1 MFLNTTS
8 TIVCNNH
15 AKTTCY
21 AISFLVKVIHCI
33 IFPSYL
39 MVTESYRSNEYNI
52 HMFGTIIV
60 CSIDQIF
67 LVYLYTGVYSAG
79 REVNECIRYAVCP
92 NHNLYRTHHIFVSN
106 IRNTMYCKLKYIS
119 SCHIL
124 HNIQHTTYIQYKKQN
139 TSCCTAYNTLY
150 TILQHL
156 SGPVQYIAE
165 HTTFCIM
172 HTLCCTPLLYNT
184 TYNIQQFE
192 HHATHCTL
200 FCSTYKLYIHV
211 ILCSM
216 QHSVQ
221 HTLYC
226 TTHCRIQCTKYKML
240 NIMQTLYTIM
250 QHIQHPVQDIG
261 EHLTCCMHN
270 VCKIMY
276 NVLYNTMHKI
286 QHT

>member
-1 MFLNTTS
+1 MLYSIQHTVYYS
-8 TIVCNNH
+8 VAPIRSCTIYCRAHNILY
-15 AKTTCY
+15 Y
-21 AISFLVKVIHCI
+21 AYTML
-33 IFPSYL
+33 Y
-39 MVTESYRSNEYNI
+39 
-52 HMFGTIIV
+52 TIIV
-60 CSIDQIF
+60 
-67 LVYLYTGVYSAG
+67 
-79 REVNECIRYAVCP
+79 
-92 NHNLYRTHHIFVSN
+92 
-106 IRNTMYCKLKYIS
+106 
-119 SCHIL
+119 
-124 HNIQHTTYIQYKKQN
+124 QYN
-139 TSCCTAYNTLY
+139 
-150 TILQHL
+150 
-156 SGPVQYIAE
+156 V
-165 HTTFCIM
+165 
-172 HTLCCTPLLYNT
+172 
-184 TYNIQQFE
+184 QQFE

-276 NVLYNTMHKI
+276 NILYNTMHKI